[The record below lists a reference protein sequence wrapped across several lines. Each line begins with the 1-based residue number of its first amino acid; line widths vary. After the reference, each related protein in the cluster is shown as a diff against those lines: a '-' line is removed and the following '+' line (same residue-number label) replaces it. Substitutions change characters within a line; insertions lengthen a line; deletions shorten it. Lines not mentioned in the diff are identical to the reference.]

1 MKDRY
6 CSSEFQCTGST
17 KNTLHG
23 YVQRKGA
30 FPKTIHS
37 AKAQV
42 CVWGGSHM
50 STVNIAPQWLICEFL
65 FVAAAVVLYNAESP
79 GHRANIGLMDMWR
92 AL

>member
-1 MKDRY
+1 
-6 CSSEFQCTGST
+6 
-17 KNTLHG
+17 
-23 YVQRKGA
+23 
-30 FPKTIHS
+30 
-37 AKAQV
+37 
-42 CVWGGSHM
+42 M